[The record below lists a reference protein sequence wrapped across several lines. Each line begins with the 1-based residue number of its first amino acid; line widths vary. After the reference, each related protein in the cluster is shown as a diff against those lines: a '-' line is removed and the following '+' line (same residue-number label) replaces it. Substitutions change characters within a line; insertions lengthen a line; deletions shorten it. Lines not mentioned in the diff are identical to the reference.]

1 MIFQNTVA
9 KAGKRTSV
17 LVLLG
22 ALALAGC
29 DESIALT
36 QAGNDPSD
44 QCNSFRQTIVAAR
57 QTDINAQAQSAAV
70 GALAGALIGAALNA
84 DGSAQDRRRG
94 ALLGAL
100 GGGLVGFSGT
110 YYRQQSQRAADAN
123 ALLRS
128 VNTDAAAERGLVT
141 RTGRAAAGLRQ
152 CRETQL
158 RTLERQVRAGSVTPA
173 QARAQLNAI
182 KTKVNGD
189 NQIISASF
197 NGIGQRVNAYVDA
210 TATAAQV
217 DRAAVAA
224 SRPPSRARNVQQAR
238 ASSPNV
244 RAVVQDQNR
253 QVSVDQQAKARVDN
267 RIEALEILVG

>member
-1 MIFQNTVA
+1 MILTDTIT
-9 KAGKRTSV
+9 KIGKRTSLV
-17 LVLLG
+17 VLLS
-22 ALALAGC
+22 ATALAGC
-29 DESIALT
+29 DESITLT

-57 QTDINAQAQSAAV
+57 QTDINTQAQNAAV

-110 YYRQQSQRAADAN
+110 YYQQKSERAADAN
-123 ALLRS
+123 TLLRS
-128 VNTDAAAERGLVT
+128 VNADAAAERGLVT

-152 CRETQL
+152 CREAQL
-158 RTLERQVRAGSVTPA
+158 KTLEGQVRGGTVTPS
-173 QARAQLNAI
+173 QARSQLNSI
-182 KTKVNGD
+182 KTKVTQD

-210 TATAAQV
+210 TAAAGQV

-224 SRPPSRARNVQQAR
+224 ARPPSRAQNVQQAR

-244 RAVVQDQNR
+244 RAVLQDQNR
-253 QVSVDQQAKARVDN
+253 QVAVDEQAKARVDN